1 MHLGVDVPRVSIV
14 VYVAASILTGFAVS
28 VSGAIGYV
36 GLLVPHAM
44 RMIFGSDHRM
54 LLPAS
59 ALGGA
64 IALVIADTLARTA
77 VAPSELPVGA
87 VTAIGRRALLYLL
100 AQQGSRVS
108 TPLRTPMPSSPNSSD
123 QPRGNPDV
131 RLSVEQAS
139 YVYAPNPSQAPLFTL
154 EALSFQAKPGEIVSI
169 LGPNASGKS
178 TLLKLI
184 SGALEP
190 LSGRVFLNGFPT
202 HSLAPKIRAQ
212 RIALVQ
218 QESRLLFPSRVWEFV
233 LQGRHAH
240 GRGLRFESED
250 DISIAKNAL
259 AQVGA
264 SHLTD
269 RWMDQISGGEKQRVI
284 LARAL
289 SQQPLL
295 LLLDE
300 PTLHL
305 DIGAQVDLLES
316 LRRLAAEN
324 RYTVLVVTHELN
336 LTGEYAD
343 QVVLLQKGKCLRVGS
358 PASVFQKD
366 LLEHVF
372 QAPLNVEMTSSGRPR
387 VTLFDKT

>member
-1 MHLGVDVPRVSIV
+1 M
-14 VYVAASILTGFAVS
+14 
-28 VSGAIGYV
+28 
-36 GLLVPHAM
+36 
-44 RMIFGSDHRM
+44 
-54 LLPAS
+54 
-59 ALGGA
+59 
-64 IALVIADTLARTA
+64 
-77 VAPSELPVGA
+77 
-87 VTAIGRRALLYLL
+87 
-100 AQQGSRVS
+100 S
-108 TPLRTPMPSSPNSSD
+108 TPLRTPMPPND
-123 QPRGNPDV
+123 QPRGNPDI

-154 EALSFQAKPGEIVSI
+154 EALSFQAKPGEIVAI

-178 TLLKLI
+178 TLLSLI
-184 SGALEP
+184 SGALAP
-190 LSGRVFLNGFPT
+190 LSGRIFLNGVPT
-202 HSLAPKIRAQ
+202 HDLPPLVRAQ

-218 QESRLLFPSRVWEFV
+218 QESRLLFPSRVWDFV

-250 DISIAKNAL
+250 DATIVKNSL

-264 SHLTD
+264 SHLSD
-269 RWMDQISGGEKQRVI
+269 RWMDKISGGEKQRVI

-316 LRRLAAEN
+316 LRRLASEN
-324 RYTVLVVTHELN
+324 RYTVIVVTHELN

-343 QVVLLQKGKCLRVGS
+343 QVILLQKGKCLRVGP
-358 PASVFQKD
+358 PATVFQRD

-372 QAPLNVEMTSSGRPR
+372 QAPLTVEMTSSGRPR
-387 VTLFDKT
+387 VTLFNKE